1 MADITQIGG
10 GGPVEID
17 GTFTT
22 TGACTHSGN
31 ETYSG
36 TLTYSGTNTFNG
48 AVTQSNHF
56 IGSGKVTANAG
67 GTVFLTDAPYQ
78 TVESGTDSHIIRL
91 PAAAAVG
98 QTIFFLNIGTHDV
111 VIKARTGG
119 STLLTTGQDTA
130 VMCVATAAGD
140 PGTWSVIGL

>member
-10 GGPVEID
+10 GGPVQIA
-17 GTFTT
+17 GALTT

-36 TLTYSGTNTFNG
+36 TLTFSGTNTFNG

-56 IGSGKVTANAG
+56 IGSGTVTADAG
-67 GTVFLTDAPYQ
+67 GTAFLTSAPYQ
-78 TVESGTDSHIIRL
+78 TVSSGNNSHIIRL
-91 PAAAAVG
+91 PEASAVG

-111 VIKARTGG
+111 KVRLKTGG
-119 STLLTTGQDTA
+119 DVVTVGENTA
-130 VMCVATAAGD
+130 VACTATAAGD
-140 PGTWSVIGL
+140 PGTWSVIAL